1 MRLPPEKIEEI
12 RNSTDIVELIGA
24 FVKLKKRGKN
34 YVGLCP
40 FHNEKTPSF
49 TVSSDKQMYHCFGC
63 GVGGNSISFM
73 MESEKISFIEAVK
86 SLAEKAGISLPV
98 YTPEYDAIANEQEEL
113 YSACKAAGLFFYH
126 NLTETSEGKFAQ
138 EYFHKRGFSN
148 ETIRTFGLG
157 YSPNSWDSLIKHAER
172 ENIPLQTLEKAG
184 LVRKRDDG
192 SYYDYFRG
200 RAMFPIFS
208 STGRTVGFGARK
220 LYEDDQLGKYLNSP
234 ETLIYNKSRIL
245 YGISHAKEAI
255 REKDYA
261 VLVEGYADLIR
272 VYQEGIRNIVASS
285 GTSLT
290 VEQIQSISRYTKN
303 ITIVYDADSA
313 GSKAAM
319 RGVDLILEKD
329 LDVRVAVLPQGD
341 DPDSFVGKYGGE
353 KFLALLKY
361 SVSFVDFIAQAFERE
376 GYLKTPEGQTKAV
389 RTIIQTISKI
399 KDGIKRNFYIQ
410 LVAEKYGLYESLL
423 HQELEKYI
431 KIEKSRS
438 EYQLVRDE
446 IDEAQLETDTQ
457 NLNGSKKTVTTT
469 ENIPLAER
477 DILHA
482 MIDGGRKVTEFVFS
496 NFSPEQFSHP
506 YAKILAQEIH
516 SLYETADELNAAMLI
531 DSITETPHLQVEEIE
546 AIKKLLTDLVFS
558 QYELSKRWAEE
569 GTTIIKGD
577 AMQIARDALRTILLQ
592 TVQKKLE
599 VNQQSM
605 KEASKRGED
614 VSHYLQTHTQ
624 LLEEKKFLSSE
635 KCFQKNEK
643 NE

>member
-1 MRLPPEKIEEI
+1 
-12 RNSTDIVELIGA
+12 
-24 FVKLKKRGKN
+24 
-34 YVGLCP
+34 
-40 FHNEKTPSF
+40 
-49 TVSSDKQMYHCFGC
+49 
-63 GVGGNSISFM
+63 
-73 MESEKISFIEAVK
+73 
-86 SLAEKAGISLPV
+86 
-98 YTPEYDAIANEQEEL
+98 
-113 YSACKAAGLFFYH
+113 
-126 NLTETSEGKFAQ
+126 
-138 EYFHKRGFSN
+138 
-148 ETIRTFGLG
+148 
-157 YSPNSWDSLIKHAER
+157 
-172 ENIPLQTLEKAG
+172 
-184 LVRKRDDG
+184 
-192 SYYDYFRG
+192 
-200 RAMFPIFS
+200 
-208 STGRTVGFGARK
+208 
-220 LYEDDQLGKYLNSP
+220 
-234 ETLIYNKSRIL
+234 
-245 YGISHAKEAI
+245 
-255 REKDYA
+255 
-261 VLVEGYADLIR
+261 
-272 VYQEGIRNIVASS
+272 
-285 GTSLT
+285 
-290 VEQIQSISRYTKN
+290 
-303 ITIVYDADSA
+303 
-313 GSKAAM
+313 
-319 RGVDLILEKD
+319 
-329 LDVRVAVLPQGD
+329 
-341 DPDSFVGKYGGE
+341 DSFVGKYGGE
-353 KFLALLKY
+353 KFLALLKN

-635 KCFQKNEK
+635 KCFQK
-643 NE
+643 